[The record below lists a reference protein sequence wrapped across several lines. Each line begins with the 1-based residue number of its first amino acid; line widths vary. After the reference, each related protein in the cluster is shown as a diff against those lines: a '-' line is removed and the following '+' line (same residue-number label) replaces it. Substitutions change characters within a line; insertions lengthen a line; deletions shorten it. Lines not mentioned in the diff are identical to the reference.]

1 MDFRNVIE
9 SFEEAII
16 QIATQTGTGTGF
28 YLKQYDLIVTND
40 HVVDKNAE
48 VTIAGKK
55 FEKQLARVWYTDRKH
70 DLAFIAPPQNVEMPE
85 VMLGQYEG
93 IMQGDEVVALGHPFD
108 LIYTATQGVI
118 SKVDRIRSGLKYIQ
132 VDAAINP
139 GNSGGPLVNEKGEIL
154 GVNSFI
160 IKGGDNLGFAL
171 PVSYLRTALALYL
184 PHRGEPSTRCHSC
197 DFLVLSS
204 NIDSGKYCPSC
215 GTEVKLPQL
224 PEKETEAVGVGKL
237 IEDILKDLG
246 KDIKLA
252 RNGYNRWEV
261 KEGSARIKIH
271 YNQDNYFIAGDAYLC
286 QLPADSSMIIPL
298 YTFLLQENY
307 NMNGLVLSCQNQ
319 NIVLSRIIYDLD
331 INKQSGT
338 ELFRHLF
345 VKADEYDNVLKK
357 DYGCTE
363 RLEE

>member
-48 VTIAGKK
+48 VSIAGKK
-55 FEKQLARVWYTDRKH
+55 FDKQLARVWYTDKKH
-70 DLAFIAPPQNVEMPE
+70 DLAFVAPPAGVEMPE
-85 VMLGQYEG
+85 VKLGKYDG
-93 IMQGDEVVALGHPFD
+93 IKQGDEVVALGHPFD

-118 SKVDRIRSGLKYIQ
+118 SKVDRIRGGLKYIQ

-139 GNSGGPLVNEKGEIL
+139 GNSGGPLVNESGEVL

-171 PVSYLRTALALYL
+171 PVSYLHTALALYA

-197 DFLVLSS
+197 DTLVLAS
-204 NIDSGKYCPSC
+204 NIDSNKYCPNC
-215 GTEVKLPQL
+215 GSEVKLPQL
-224 PEKETEAVGVGKL
+224 PEKEAEAVGVARL

-246 KDIKLA
+246 KDVKLA
-252 RNGYNRWEV
+252 RNGIHRWEV
-261 KEGSARIKIH
+261 REGSARIKIH
-271 YNQDNYFIAGDAYLC
+271 YNQDNFFIAGDAYLC
-286 QLPADSSMIIPL
+286 QLPADASMIIPL
-298 YTFLLQENY
+298 YTFLLQQNY
-307 NMNGLVLSCQNQ
+307 NMNGLVLSCLNQ
-319 NIVLSRIIYDLD
+319 NIILSRIIYDLD
-331 INKQSGT
+331 VNKESGVN
-338 ELFRHLF
+338 LFRDLF
-345 VKADEYDNVLKK
+345 KKADEYDNVLKTE
-357 DYGCTE
+357 YGCTE

>member
-28 YLKQYDLIVTND
+28 YVKQYDLIVTND

-48 VTIAGKK
+48 VSIAGKK
-55 FEKQLARVWYTDRKH
+55 FDKQLARVWYTDKKH
-70 DLAFIAPPQNVEMPE
+70 DLAFLAPPTGIELPE
-85 VMLGQYEG
+85 VKLGKYDG

-118 SKVDRIRSGLKYIQ
+118 SKVDRIRAGLKYIQ

-139 GNSGGPLVNEKGEIL
+139 GNSGGPLVNESGEVL

-171 PVSYLRTALALYL
+171 PVSYLHTALALYG

-197 DFLVLSS
+197 DTLVLAS
-204 NIDSGKYCPSC
+204 NIDSSKYCPNC
-215 GTEVKLPQL
+215 GSEVKLPQL
-224 PEKETEAVGVGKL
+224 PEKEAEAVGVGKL
-237 IEDILKDLG
+237 IENILKDLG
-246 KDIKLA
+246 KDVKLA
-252 RNGYNRWEV
+252 RNGANRWEV
-261 KEGSARIKIH
+261 KEGSAKIKIH
-271 YNQDNYFIAGDAYLC
+271 YNQENYFIAGDAYLC
-286 QLPADSSMIIPL
+286 QLPADSTMIIPL
-298 YTFLLQENY
+298 YTFLLQQNY
-307 NMNGLVLSCQNQ
+307 NMNGLVLSCINQ

-331 INKQSGT
+331 INKDSGT
-338 ELFRHLF
+338 NLFRDLF
-345 VKADEYDNVLKK
+345 KKADEYDNVLKNE
-357 DYGCTE
+357 YGCTE